1 MLSKSIFA
9 QGFCEAVNSELARR
23 NITVRELAE
32 MTGIPAPTL
41 YKILSGESDPRFSTV
56 RKIIGHLEPTYT
68 RFIAVIA
75 ARFLLDEIEG
85 QTVIVK
91 GAICP
96 IRGYAANSIDE
107 CIIAAVTAQREGAVG
122 IVCAPVLASIVE
134 KIVDIPVAIIKPR
147 PNTVI
152 EAMESIGKRL

>member
-1 MLSKSIFA
+1 MLSKTIFM
-9 QGFCEAVNSELARR
+9 QDFSEAINSELARR

-41 YKILSGESDPRFSTV
+41 YKILSGGSDPRFSTV
-56 RKIIGHLEPTYT
+56 RKIIEHLEPRYT

-85 QTVIVK
+85 QTVVVK
-91 GAICP
+91 GATCS

-107 CIIAAVTAQREGAVG
+107 CIIAAVTAQREGVVG

>member
-1 MLSKSIFA
+1 MLSKTIFA
-9 QGFCEAVNSELARR
+9 QGFCDAVNSELARR
-23 NITVRELAE
+23 NMTVRELAE

-56 RKIIGHLEPTYT
+56 RKIIEHLEPKYP

-75 ARFLLDEIEG
+75 ARFLLDEIEE
-85 QTVIVK
+85 QTISVK
-91 GAICP
+91 GSIYP
-96 IRGYAANSIDE
+96 VRGYAANSIDE
-107 CIIAAVTAQREGAVG
+107 CIIAAVTAQREGAAG